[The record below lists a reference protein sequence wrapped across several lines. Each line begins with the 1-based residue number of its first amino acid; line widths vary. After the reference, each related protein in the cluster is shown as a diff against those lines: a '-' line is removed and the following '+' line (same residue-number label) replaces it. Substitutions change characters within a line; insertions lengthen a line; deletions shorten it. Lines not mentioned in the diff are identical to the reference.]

1 MKLKKIFIIVTYFLL
16 ISCQNEIVVDHTIL
30 SNCNIIDI
38 KTGEITKGSD
48 IWIDK
53 DRIHKITPHNKNLT
67 TTDTLI
73 DATNKYVIP
82 SLWDMHAH
90 LVFNDW
96 VANLNTAMG
105 VTGLR
110 SMHGGKNIEDVLK
123 HRKDGFYKGFEFL
136 FSSPITEGPG
146 ETWPGTRVALN
157 AEEGRQLVRE
167 YHAKGYDFVKVY
179 NFLSNETYRAIADEC
194 NKLDFPFAGHVPIE
208 VTTEEAILAGQ
219 KSIEHTIGLEHA
231 LADPKSF
238 NNKNLDYNQNMT
250 AFLKA
255 YDDKLKDNVL
265 AITKSNKTWF
275 CPTLA
280 NLKAFIIT
288 EEIDSIFRNDPRLK
302 YIPKEEQNY
311 WFGDVT
317 EEGTPS
323 YLAVN
328 ENWAKTEKAVFEL
341 RMSYLKPMLD
351 NGTKFLAGTDIGN
364 PNIYPGFTLH
374 DELTLFVKAG
384 FTELEALQ
392 TATLN
397 PAIYVEREDE
407 LGTLEVGKIAN
418 ILILDKNP
426 LENIKNTLTI
436 NGLVRRGEYF
446 GKDYLNKLLDD
457 LIN

>member
-1 MKLKKIFIIVTYFLL
+1 M
-16 ISCQNEIVVDHTIL
+16 ISCQNEIVVDLTIL

-96 VANLNTAMG
+96 VANLNTALG

-110 SMHGGKNIEDVLK
+110 IMNGRPNELKDVK
-123 HRKDGFYKGFEFL
+123 ENRKDGFYKGFEFL
-136 FSSPITEGPG
+136 YSSPITDGPG

-157 AEEGRQLVRE
+157 PDKGRQLVRE
-167 YHAKGYDFVKVY
+167 YHEKGYDFVKVY
-179 NFLSNETYRAIADEC
+179 NFLSYETYQAIADEC
-194 NKLDFPFAGHVPIE
+194 NKLDFQFAGHLPLE

-219 KSIEHTIGLEHA
+219 RSIEHSIGL
-231 LADPKSF
+231 DNGISDYKSF
-238 NNKNLDYNQNMT
+238 LDQNKDLDYNEFLE

-255 YDDKLKDNVL
+255 FDSNLKDNVL
-265 AITKSNKTWF
+265 AITKSENTWF

-280 NLKAFIIT
+280 NLKAFIIN
-288 EEIDSIFRNDPRLK
+288 EEIDSIFRNNPRLK
-302 YIPKEEQNY
+302 YIPKVEQDY

-323 YLAVN
+323 YLAAN
-328 ENWAKTEKAVFEL
+328 ENWAETERAVFEL
-341 RMSYLKPMLD
+341 TLSYLKPMLD
-351 NGTKFLAGTDIGN
+351 NGTKFLAGTDTGN

-374 DELTLFVKAG
+374 DELELFVEAG

-397 PAIYVEREDE
+397 PAIFVKRENE
-407 LGTLEVGKIAN
+407 LGTLEEGKIAN
-418 ILILDKNP
+418 ILILNKNP

-436 NGLVRRGEYF
+436 SGLVRRGEYF
-446 GKDYLNKLLDD
+446 GKDRLNKLLND
-457 LIN
+457 LTN